1 MSIVQKKIDISL
13 KIKSAFVNVSQN
25 FVFLINIFYSK
36 STKLKVYVLFGAV
49 VRENLILRLDILIHL
64 RMMQRL
70 MTFSK

>member
-13 KIKSAFVNVSQN
+13 KIKSAFVNVSQI

-36 STKLKVYVLFGAV
+36 LTKLKVYVLFGAV